1 MAKIAPSI
9 LSADFA
15 KLGEDVDDVQS
26 RGIDYLHIDVMD
38 GSFVPN
44 ISFGPAVMKS
54 LNEIA
59 KIPYDVH
66 LMIQNPERYIEEF
79 VTENT
84 EFITVHYEACQDVA
98 GMIETI
104 HGFGKKA
111 GISIKPGTPP
121 EVLDDYLPDLDLILV
136 MSVEPGFGGQKFMDI
151 SISKIKYYAEKRKE
165 NGYNYII
172 EVDGGINPENAYLVK
187 EAGADLIVAGSAV
200 FNAKDRTYAIK
211 KIKE

>member
-121 EVLDDYLPDLDLILV
+121 EVLDDYLADLDLILV